1 MYDGKG
7 IQETT
12 EKDMINE
19 KDGYYNLVTI
29 DTENPIHV
37 PKDEK
42 TSEIP
47 SKKDTDNNNSDS
59 GIDDEFYDSL
69 ECIEAIRRLK
79 GQDISSTGKDAI
91 ITFQSEKT
99 NTWDTLAA
107 GCTDIMDPLASNRRL
122 VTTETSLNSPAD
134 TGYWNPINDYYRN
147 KETNDKVSDDFLPQE
162 NISAGYESD
171 SSTETGSVSSTELD
185 PWEYWDPVDDCYR
198 SKKTNDRVSDDFL
211 PQEDISARYES
222 DSSTETSSVS
232 STKSDP
238 WEYWDR

>member
-1 MYDGKG
+1 MQYPGAPTDLEISKKERIPKNSNRVIYENGKDYKFQAGINERIDTSYDGKD

-29 DTENPIHV
+29 DTEKPIHV
-37 PKDEK
+37 PKDGK

-79 GQDISSTGKDAI
+79 GQDISSTEKDDI

-99 NTWDTLAA
+99 NTWDTPPA
-107 GCTDIMDPLASNRRL
+107 GYTDIMDPLDSN
-122 VTTETSLNSPAD
+122 
-134 TGYWNPINDYYRN
+134 W
-147 KETNDKVSDDFLPQE
+147 
-162 NISAGYESD
+162 
-171 SSTETGSVSSTELD
+171 
-185 PWEYWDPVDDCYR
+185 
-198 SKKTNDRVSDDFL
+198 
-211 PQEDISARYES
+211 
-222 DSSTETSSVS
+222 
-232 STKSDP
+232 
-238 WEYWDR
+238 